1 MHIEKG
7 HSDILRELSKIEGL
21 MKRKQFIEI
30 SGKSFF
36 GLALLSHIPAESMAK
51 LLDKNTITTGGAM
64 IEVKT
69 KRLFLED
76 TWTISRNS
84 SDYKDNVF
92 VRIEKDGVTGYGEAA
107 PNVRYGEDHQK
118 TTDTINAVKKIFD
131 ENELWHYVDLK
142 DKIFES
148 ITDQNCARCALDIAI
163 MDWVGKKLNAPLY
176 KIWGLDKSK
185 TPRTSYSIGIDTI
198 EVIKKKVRAAEKYP
212 LLKIKVGKDNDEE
225 IIEAVRSITDKPI
238 RVDANEGW
246 KSKELAL
253 EKIQWLQSQGIEFIE
268 QPMPSDM
275 IDETRWLRDRVDIP
289 IVADE
294 AVKTAADIPKLA
306 EAYDGINI
314 KLMKAGGPQEAMRMI
329 FLAKAMNMK
338 IMLGCMIE
346 SAVAISAAAHL
357 SPLVDWADLDG
368 NLLLREDPYQGV
380 GVEDGKLILSDQ
392 PGLGVSGEF

>member
-1 MHIEKG
+1 MN
-7 HSDILRELSKIEGL
+7 
-21 MKRKQFIEI
+21 RKQFVKI
-30 SGKSFF
+30 SGRSFL
-36 GLALLSHIPAESMAK
+36 GLAILSHLPVKSIAK
-51 LLDKNTITTGGAM
+51 LFDHNKSGNGGAM
-64 IEVKT
+64 LEVKT
-69 KRLFLED
+69 KRLFLQD

-92 VRIEKDGVTGYGEAA
+92 VKIEKDGVTGYGEAA

-118 TTDTINAVKKIFD
+118 TMDRINSIKSIFGEID
-131 ENELWHYVDLK
+131 LWHYVDLK
-142 DKIFES
+142 DKIFTS

-176 KIWGLDKSK
+176 KIWGLDKAK
-185 TPRTSYSIGIDTI
+185 TPRTSFSIGIDKI

-225 IIEAVRSITDKPI
+225 IIEAVRSITNKPI

-246 KSKELAL
+246 KSKEVAL
-253 EKIQWLQSQGIEFIE
+253 EKIKWLQSKGIEFIE

-275 IDETRWLRDRVDIP
+275 IEETRWLRDRIDIP

-329 FLAKAMNMK
+329 YLAKAMNMK

-380 GVEDGKLILSDQ
+380 GVEKGKLILNDQ
-392 PGLGVSGEF
+392 PGLGITGEF

>member
-1 MHIEKG
+1 M
-7 HSDILRELSKIEGL
+7 R
-21 MKRKQFIEI
+21 RKKFIEV
-30 SGKSFF
+30 SGKSLL
-36 GLALLSHIPAESMAK
+36 GLTVLSQIPVKSMAIISE
-51 LLDKNTITTGGAM
+51 KNIKSDGGTM

-69 KRLFLED
+69 KRLFLKD

-92 VRIEKDGVTGYGEAA
+92 VRIEKDGVSGYGEAA
-107 PNVRYGEDHQK
+107 PNVRYGEDHNK
-118 TTDTINAVKKIFD
+118 TTDRINGLKSLFEKYD
-131 ENELWHYVDLK
+131 LWHFVDLK
-142 DKIFES
+142 DEIFAG

-163 MDWVGKKLNAPLY
+163 MDWIGKKLNAPLY

-185 TPRTSYSIGIDTI
+185 TPLTSFSIGIDTI
-198 EVIKKKVRAAEKYP
+198 EVIKKKVRAADKYP
-212 LLKIKVGKDNDEE
+212 LLKIKVGKENDEE
-225 IIEAVRSITDKPI
+225 IIDAVRSITDKPI

-246 KSKELAL
+246 KSKEVAL
-253 EKIQWLQSQGIEFIE
+253 EKIKWLQSMGIEFIE

-275 IDETRWLRDRVDIP
+275 IEETRWLRDRVDIP

-294 AVKTAADIPKLA
+294 AVKTVTDIPKLA

-314 KLMKAGGPQEAMRMI
+314 KLMKAGGPQEALRMI
-329 FLAKAMNMK
+329 YLARAMNMK

-380 GVEDGKLILSDQ
+380 GVEKGKLILNDQ
-392 PGLGVSGEF
+392 PGLGISGDF

>member
-1 MHIEKG
+1 
-7 HSDILRELSKIEGL
+7 
-21 MKRKQFIEI
+21 MKRKQFIQI
-30 SGKSFF
+30 SGKSFL
-36 GLALLSHIPAESMAK
+36 GLSFLSQLPANLLANVI
-51 LLDKNTITTGGAM
+51 DKDNKTSGGTM

-69 KRLFLED
+69 KRLFLQD

-92 VRIEKDGVTGYGEAA
+92 VRIEKDGVTGFGEAA
-107 PNVRYGEDHQK
+107 PNVRYGEDHKK
-118 TTDTINAVKKIFD
+118 TTDRINAVKGLFEKND
-131 ENELWHYVDLK
+131 LWHYVDLK
-142 DKIFES
+142 NAIFAG

-163 MDWVGKKLNAPLY
+163 MDWVGKKLNIPLY
-176 KIWGLDKSK
+176 KMWGLDKSK
-185 TPRTSYSIGIDTI
+185 TPRTSFSIGIDTI

-212 LLKIKVGKDNDEE
+212 LLKVKVGKDNDEE

-253 EKIQWLQSQGIEFIE
+253 EKIKWLQSKGIEFIE
-268 QPMPSDM
+268 QPLPSDM
-275 IDETRWLRDRVDIP
+275 IEETKWLRERIDIP

-329 FLAKAMNMK
+329 YLAKAMNMK

-346 SAVAISAAAHL
+346 SAIAISAAAHL

-380 GVEDGKLILSDQ
+380 DVEEGKLILNDK
-392 PGLGVSGEF
+392 PGLGITGEF

>member
-1 MHIEKG
+1 
-7 HSDILRELSKIEGL
+7 
-21 MKRKQFIEI
+21 MKRKQFLRI
-30 SGKSFF
+30 SGKSFL
-36 GLALLSHIPAESMAK
+36 GLTFLSHLPAKSMAI
-51 LLDKNTITTGGAM
+51 LLEKNNISSGGAM

-84 SDYKDNVF
+84 SDYKDNVI

-107 PNVRYGEDHQK
+107 PNVRYGEDHEK
-118 TTDTINAVKKIFD
+118 TTDRINSLKGLI
-131 ENELWHYVDLK
+131 ENHDLWHYVDLK
-142 DKIFES
+142 DQIFAG
-148 ITDQNCARCALDIAI
+148 IADQNCARCALDIAL

-253 EKIQWLQSQGIEFIE
+253 EKIKWLQSKGIEFIE

-275 IDETRWLRDRVDIP
+275 IEETRWLRDKIDIP

-314 KLMKAGGPQEAMRMI
+314 KLMKAGGPQEALRMI
-329 FLAKAMNMK
+329 YLAKAMNMK

-346 SAVAISAAAHL
+346 SAIAISAAAHL

-380 GVEDGKLILSDQ
+380 EVEKGKLILNDE
-392 PGLGVSGEF
+392 PGLGISGEF

>member
-1 MHIEKG
+1 M
-7 HSDILRELSKIEGL
+7 R
-21 MKRKQFIEI
+21 RKKFIEV
-30 SGKSFF
+30 SGKSLL
-36 GLALLSHIPAESMAK
+36 GLTVLSQIPVKSMAIISE
-51 LLDKNTITTGGAM
+51 KNIKSDGGTM

-69 KRLFLED
+69 KRLFLKD

-92 VRIEKDGVTGYGEAA
+92 VRIEKDGVSGYGEAA
-107 PNVRYGEDHQK
+107 PNVRYGEDHNK
-118 TTDTINAVKKIFD
+118 TTDRINGLKSLFEKYD
-131 ENELWHYVDLK
+131 LWHFVDLK
-142 DKIFES
+142 DEIFAG

-163 MDWVGKKLNAPLY
+163 MDWIGKKLNAPLY

-185 TPRTSYSIGIDTI
+185 TPLTSFSIGIDTI
-198 EVIKKKVRAAEKYP
+198 EVIKKKVRAADKYP

-225 IIEAVRSITDKPI
+225 IIDAVRSITDKPI

-246 KSKELAL
+246 KSKEVAL
-253 EKIQWLQSQGIEFIE
+253 EKIKWLQSMGIEFIE

-275 IDETRWLRDRVDIP
+275 IEETRWLRDRVDIP

-294 AVKTAADIPKLA
+294 AVKTVTDIPKLA

-314 KLMKAGGPQEAMRMI
+314 KLMKAGGPQEALRMI
-329 FLAKAMNMK
+329 YLARAMNMK

-380 GVEDGKLILSDQ
+380 GVEKGKLILNDQ
-392 PGLGVSGEF
+392 PGLGISGEF

>member
-1 MHIEKG
+1 M
-7 HSDILRELSKIEGL
+7 R
-21 MKRKQFIEI
+21 RKKFIEV
-30 SGKSFF
+30 SGKSLL
-36 GLALLSHIPAESMAK
+36 GLTVLSQIPVKSMAIISE
-51 LLDKNTITTGGAM
+51 KNIKSDGGTM

-69 KRLFLED
+69 KRLFLKD

-92 VRIEKDGVTGYGEAA
+92 VRIEKDGVSGYGEAA
-107 PNVRYGEDHQK
+107 PNVRYGEDHNK
-118 TTDTINAVKKIFD
+118 TTDRINGVKSLFEKYD
-131 ENELWHYVDLK
+131 LWHFVDLK
-142 DKIFES
+142 DEIFAG

-163 MDWVGKKLNAPLY
+163 MDWIGKKLNAPLY

-185 TPRTSYSIGIDTI
+185 TPLTSFSIGIDTI
-198 EVIKKKVRAAEKYP
+198 EVIKKKVRAADKYP
-212 LLKIKVGKDNDEE
+212 LLKIKVGKENDEE
-225 IIEAVRSITDKPI
+225 IIDAVRSITDKPI
-238 RVDANEGW
+238 RVDANEGG
-246 KSKELAL
+246 KSKEVAL
-253 EKIQWLQSQGIEFIE
+253 EKIKWLQSMGIEFIE

-275 IDETRWLRDRVDIP
+275 IEETRWLRDRVDIP

-294 AVKTAADIPKLA
+294 AVKTVTDIPKLA

-314 KLMKAGGPQEAMRMI
+314 KLMKAGGPQEALRMI
-329 FLAKAMNMK
+329 YLARAMNMK

-380 GVEDGKLILSDQ
+380 GVEKGKLILNDQ
-392 PGLGVSGEF
+392 PGLGISGDF

>member
-1 MHIEKG
+1 M
-7 HSDILRELSKIEGL
+7 R
-21 MKRKQFIEI
+21 RKEFVEI
-30 SGKSFF
+30 SGKSLL
-36 GLALLSHIPAESMAK
+36 GLTVLSQTPAISMAK
-51 LLDKNTITTGGAM
+51 LLENSIKSSGAAM

-92 VRIEKDGVTGYGEAA
+92 VRIEKDGVVGFGEAA
-107 PNVRYGEDHQK
+107 PNVRYGEDHEK
-118 TTDTINAVKKIFD
+118 TTDRINSIKNLFEKYD
-131 ENELWHYVDLK
+131 LWNYVDLK
-142 DKIFES
+142 DQIFAG

-185 TPRTSYSIGIDTI
+185 TPLTSYSIGIDTI

-246 KSKELAL
+246 KSKEVAL
-253 EKIQWLQSQGIEFIE
+253 EKIKWLQNMGIEFIE

-275 IDETRWLRDRVDIP
+275 IEETRWLRDRIDIP

-329 FLAKAMNMK
+329 YLAKAMNMK

-346 SAVAISAAAHL
+346 SAIAISAAAHL

-380 GVEDGKLILSDQ
+380 GVEKGKLILNDQ
-392 PGLGVSGEF
+392 PGLGVSGDF

>member
-1 MHIEKG
+1 M
-7 HSDILRELSKIEGL
+7 R
-21 MKRKQFIEI
+21 RKEFLEV
-30 SGKSFF
+30 SGKSWLGLSIF
-36 GLALLSHIPAESMAK
+36 GQIPVNSMPILLE
-51 LLDKNTITTGGAM
+51 KNIRSSGDAM

-76 TWTISRNS
+76 TWTIARNS
-84 SDYKDNVF
+84 SDYKDNVI
-92 VRIEKDGVTGYGEAA
+92 VKIEKDGLTGLGEAA
-107 PNVRYGEDHQK
+107 PNIRYGEDHTK
-118 TTDTINAVKKIFD
+118 TTDRIIGVTPIVETSD
-131 ENELWHYVDLK
+131 LWHYVDLK
-142 DKIFES
+142 DEISAE

-185 TPRTSYSIGIDTI
+185 TPLTSYSIGIDTI
-198 EVIKKKVRAAEKYP
+198 RVIKKKVHAADKYP
-212 LLKIKVGKDNDEE
+212 LLKIKVGTDSDEE

-238 RVDANEGW
+238 RVDANEAW
-246 KSKELAL
+246 KSKEVAL
-253 EKIQWLQSQGIEFIE
+253 EKIKWLQSMGIEFIE
-268 QPMPSDM
+268 QPLPSNM
-275 IDETRWLRDRVDIP
+275 IEETRWLRDRVDIP

-314 KLMKAGGPQEAMRMI
+314 KLMKAGGPQEAIRMI
-329 FLAKAMNMK
+329 YLAKAMNMK

-346 SAVAISAAAHL
+346 SSIAISAAAHL

-380 GVEDGKLILSDQ
+380 GVEKGKLILTDQ
-392 PGLGVSGEF
+392 PGFGVTGEF

>member
-1 MHIEKG
+1 
-7 HSDILRELSKIEGL
+7 
-21 MKRKQFIEI
+21 MKRKEFVEVT
-30 SGKSFF
+30 GKSLL
-36 GLALLSHIPAESMAK
+36 GLTVLSQIPAKSMAIISE
-51 LLDKNTITTGGAM
+51 KNIKSDGGTM

-69 KRLFLED
+69 KRLFLKD

-92 VRIEKDGVTGYGEAA
+92 VRIEKDGVSGFGEAA
-107 PNVRYGEDHQK
+107 PNVRYGEDHIK
-118 TTDTINAVKKIFD
+118 TTDRINGVKSLFEKYD
-131 ENELWHYVDLK
+131 LWHFVDLK
-142 DKIFES
+142 DEIFAS

-163 MDWVGKKLNAPLY
+163 MDWIGKKLNAPLY

-185 TPRTSYSIGIDTI
+185 TPLTSYSIGIDTI
-198 EVIKKKVRAAEKYP
+198 EVIKKKVRAADKYP

-246 KSKELAL
+246 KSKEVAL
-253 EKIQWLQSQGIEFIE
+253 EKIKWLQSMGIEFIE

-275 IDETRWLRDRVDIP
+275 IEETRWLRDRVDIP

-294 AVKTAADIPKLA
+294 AVKTVTDIPKLA

-314 KLMKAGGPQEAMRMI
+314 KLMKAGGPQEALRMI
-329 FLAKAMNMK
+329 YLARAMNMK

-380 GVEDGKLILSDQ
+380 GVEKGKLILNDQ
-392 PGLGVSGEF
+392 PGLGISGEF

>member
-1 MHIEKG
+1 
-7 HSDILRELSKIEGL
+7 
-21 MKRKQFIEI
+21 MKRKEFIEV
-30 SGKSFF
+30 SGKSLL
-36 GLALLSHIPAESMAK
+36 GLSVLSQFPVKSMAK
-51 LLDKNTITTGGAM
+51 TSDINIKSSGGVM

-69 KRLFLED
+69 KRLFLKD

-84 SDYKDNVF
+84 SDYKDNVI
-92 VRIEKDGVTGYGEAA
+92 VRIEKDGVTGFGEAA
-107 PNVRYGEDHQK
+107 PNVRYGEDHAK
-118 TTDTINAVKKIFD
+118 TTDRINAVKNLFE
-131 ENELWHYVDLK
+131 ENDLWHYVDLK
-142 DKIFES
+142 DEIFAG

-163 MDWVGKKLNAPLY
+163 MDWIGKKLNAPLY

-185 TPRTSYSIGIDTI
+185 TPLTSFSIGIDTI
-198 EVIKKKVRAAEKYP
+198 EIIKKKVRAADKYP

-246 KSKELAL
+246 KSKEVAL
-253 EKIQWLQSQGIEFIE
+253 EKIKWLQTMGIEFIE

-275 IDETRWLRDRVDIP
+275 IEETRWLRDRVDIP

-329 FLAKAMNMK
+329 YLAKAMNMK

-346 SAVAISAAAHL
+346 SAIAISAAAHL

-380 GVEDGKLILSDQ
+380 GVEEGKLILNDQ
-392 PGLGVSGEF
+392 PGLGISGEF

>member
-1 MHIEKG
+1 
-7 HSDILRELSKIEGL
+7 
-21 MKRKQFIEI
+21 MKRKQFIQI

-36 GLALLSHIPAESMAK
+36 GLSFLNQLPANLLAELIHKDSK
-51 LLDKNTITTGGAM
+51 PSGGAM

-69 KRLFLED
+69 KRLFLQD

-92 VRIEKDGVTGYGEAA
+92 VRIERDGVTGFGEAG
-107 PNVRYGEDHQK
+107 PNVRYGEDHEK
-118 TTDTINAVKKIFD
+118 TTDRINGIKNIFEKYD
-131 ENELWHYVDLK
+131 LWNYVDLK
-142 DKIFES
+142 NAIFAG

-163 MDWVGKKLNAPLY
+163 MDWVGKKLNVPLY
-176 KIWGLDKSK
+176 KMWGLDKSK
-185 TPRTSYSIGIDTI
+185 TPRTSFSIGIDTI

-246 KSKELAL
+246 KTKEVAL
-253 EKIQWLQSQGIEFIE
+253 EKIKWLQSKGIEFIE
-268 QPMPSDM
+268 QPLPSDM
-275 IDETRWLRDRVDIP
+275 IEETKWLRERIDIP

-306 EAYDGINI
+306 AAYDGINI

-329 FLAKAMNMK
+329 YLAKAMNMK

-346 SAVAISAAAHL
+346 SSIAISAAAHL

-368 NLLLREDPYQGV
+368 NLLLREDPYRGV
-380 GVEDGKLILSDQ
+380 GVEKGKLILNDQ
-392 PGLGVSGEF
+392 PGLGVTGEF